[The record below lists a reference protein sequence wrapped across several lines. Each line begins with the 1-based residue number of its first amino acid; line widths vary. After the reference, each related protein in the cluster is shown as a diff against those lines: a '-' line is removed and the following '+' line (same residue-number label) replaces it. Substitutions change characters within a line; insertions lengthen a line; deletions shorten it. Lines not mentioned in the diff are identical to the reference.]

1 MLDFNG
7 EQRKIPDITNNISF
21 YFRDLSRYSQN
32 ETGEKITDRLTGLPI
47 MHDHIR
53 SHLVDKFSKAVKEG
67 RGWMMAVADVDD
79 LKTAN
84 KKSRKVG
91 DKLIVRGTEVVV
103 NAFDP
108 KFFSQDA
115 EIFAVRPT
123 HAADEV
129 LLLAVNVTPEE
140 IEMAKVHHK
149 EIERPIYLEEDNFTS
164 SISSCIYT
172 SQDEKWRGAIRVHNK
187 LLNEG
192 AEHAY
197 DFFKAIE
204 TLGEREVAVVK
215 IQKERKRVLEKLH
228 DQSSKVALET
238 LIDMMEERAGDKRI
252 SRGTLRYC
260 LQVVALEAIGIDTAK
275 FEDLSLERMNDEFS
289 KVFPG
294 GNAKIDTST
303 DI

>member
-1 MLDFNG
+1 MSDFIS
-7 EQRKIPDITNNISF
+7 EFRTMPAIKNNIPF
-21 YFRDLSRYSQN
+21 YFRDISRYPNS
-32 ETGEKITDRLTGLPI
+32 ETGEKTTDRLTGLPI

-53 SHLVDKFSKAVKEG
+53 SHLVDNFSKAVKEG
-67 RGWMMAVADVDD
+67 KGWMMVVADADD

-140 IEMAKVHHK
+140 IETAKVHHK
-149 EIERPIYLEEDNFTS
+149 EIERPIYLEEDDFTS
-164 SISSCIYT
+164 SISSRIYT

-215 IQKERKRVLEKLH
+215 IKKELKRVLEIVRSHSEASRLNIPALIEVII
-228 DQSSKVALET
+228 SKIGGKRVAPET
-238 LIDMMEERAGDKRI
+238 LA
-252 SRGTLRYC
+252 YC
-260 LQVVALEAIGIDTAK
+260 FQLVALEAEGFDTTQLGV
-275 FEDLSLERMNDEFS
+275 DLSPEKLKEEFDKIFS
-289 KVFPG
+289 KG
-294 GNAKIDTST
+294 EIT
-303 DI
+303 I